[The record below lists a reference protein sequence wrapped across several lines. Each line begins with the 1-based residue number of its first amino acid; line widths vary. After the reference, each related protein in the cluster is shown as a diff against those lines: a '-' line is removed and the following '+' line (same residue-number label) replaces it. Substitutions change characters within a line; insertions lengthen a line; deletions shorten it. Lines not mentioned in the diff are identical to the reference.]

1 MHRAEGEKAHEAHKK
16 KEPLDYNYITD
27 GIYLGANQCCE
38 MGLVDVLKKE
48 GVTIDISLEK
58 DRIDSPYGV
67 LSYMWLPVA
76 DNTSPALS
84 QFDLGVGVLEMAVQQ
99 KKKVYIHCKNGHGR
113 STTLLMA
120 YLIKKGHI
128 FEDAWELIKKE
139 RPVIHLSHAQK
150 KGLLEYTEHIRE

>member
-1 MHRAEGEKAHEAHKK
+1 MHKAEGEKAHEAHKK

-67 LSYMWLPVA
+67 ESYMWLPVV
-76 DNTSPALS
+76 DDMSPSLS
-84 QFDLGVGVLEMAVQQ
+84 
-99 KKKVYIHCKNGHGR
+99 
-113 STTLLMA
+113 
-120 YLIKKGHI
+120 
-128 FEDAWELIKKE
+128 
-139 RPVIHLSHAQK
+139 
-150 KGLLEYTEHIRE
+150 